1 MRIVRDTALGL
12 MTTAGIALSL
22 PASAQVV
29 VIDEPAVYG
38 YRAPAPVYVAPPV
51 AAAPVVVEQP
61 VIVVPQGPPPNLWRQ
76 RNQVIDAVFT
86 KEKRVLY
93 DAGYAAQTRE
103 ARSYYNPPA
112 FVQSGPGVYYWQ
124 RPNVYGPS
132 RSAAPPP
139 PPPPSVQY
147 FSPPAVQYFS
157 PPTPAGH
164 CGTMRFWDG
173 ERCVDARRR
182 SPYENPYNRRFLK

>member
-1 MRIVRDTALGL
+1 MRIVHDTALGL
-12 MTTAGIALSL
+12 MTTVGIALSV

-29 VIDEPAVYG
+29 VVDEPAVYG

-61 VIVVPQGPPPNLWRQ
+61 IVVVPPGPPPNLWRQ
-76 RNQVIDAVFT
+76 RDQVIDAVFT

-103 ARSYYNPPA
+103 ARSYYSPPA

-139 PPPPSVQY
+139 PPP
-147 FSPPAVQYFS
+147 AVQYFS
-157 PPTPAGH
+157 PPTVQYFSPPSPAGH